1 MRLSPKS
8 PISRRSIARWAA
20 KFAARCGLVIGL
32 ALQLGAAG
40 AAGPSLD
47 AGSEL
52 RQAQEELKEGGRA
65 YRDGRFAEAE
75 GHYRKALQLDASLT
89 NAALLL
95 GKAIRAQYKPGDSSP
110 QNVGRAREAIAVYQ
124 QALQKDPNLD
134 EAYFAVINLHGTLK
148 EEAAQ
153 RELIVERAQSDRV
166 SKPKRAAAYRS
177 LAEMELTC
185 VRGAESAMQCA
196 TRGLDAVSKA
206 IQIQED
212 ESAWSGK
219 AHLLRELAKLLQAG
233 DPPRAQ
239 RYRTEAAEAQ
249 ARARALADRANEKMQ
264 EKMQNLPTY

>member
-8 PISRRSIARWAA
+8 PISRCSLARSAA
-20 KFAARCGLVIGL
+20 NLGLVIGL
-32 ALQLGAAG
+32 ALRVGAAG
-40 AAGPSLD
+40 AAGPTSLD
-47 AGSEL
+47 GGSEL
-52 RQAQEELKEGGRA
+52 RQAQEEIREGGRA

-89 NAALLL
+89 GAALLL

-110 QNVGRAREAIAVYQ
+110 QNVRRAREAIAVYQ

-134 EAYFAVINLHGTLK
+134 EAYFAVINLLGTLK

-153 RELIVERAQSDRV
+153 RELIVGRAQSDCV

-185 VRGAESAMQCA
+185 VRGAESAQRESALQCA

-219 AHLLRELAKLLQAG
+219 AHLLRELAKLVQAG
-233 DPPRAQ
+233 DPSRAQ
-239 RYRTEAAEAQ
+239 RYRTKAAEAQ
-249 ARARALADRANEKMQ
+249 ARARALADRANEKLQ
-264 EKMQNLPTY
+264 DLPTY